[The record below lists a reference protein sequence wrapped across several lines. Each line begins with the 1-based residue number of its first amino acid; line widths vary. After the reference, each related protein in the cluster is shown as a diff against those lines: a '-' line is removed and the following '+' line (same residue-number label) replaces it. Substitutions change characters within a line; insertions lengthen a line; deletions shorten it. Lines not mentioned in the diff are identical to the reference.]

1 MTEGLLPLPRRT
13 QRALLACLA
22 VAALGCATTV
32 HQRSWLE
39 TRSEHFTIYSTL
51 PRAETEALA
60 VDLEVFRAA
69 VVLFTNART
78 LDSPIPIEI
87 FVFRSLTDLRRF
99 TPGRNV
105 GGFIRPTPRSY
116 QVLLGASEG
125 MGLDGR
131 LILYHEYVHFLV
143 RNESAALLPRWY
155 DEGFAE
161 FLSTAEREEDRL
173 VVGKPDPDRA
183 AWLVGDRPMRV
194 EQMLDP
200 AAYVEFSPR
209 QVARFYAWSWLL
221 VHFLSWD
228 YEDPEGVGFHARF
241 EVYLREVGRGRP
253 PEEAIESAWGL
264 TPAELDEMLART
276 VSRGVK
282 TGSLPLARLDYSDE
296 VGTRTVSA
304 AEMARRL
311 GAAALTGMDLDHARE
326 LFQAALAAA
335 PGDAR
340 ATAGLADTYKFEE
353 RMEEAEPLFERAVA
367 LDPTDPLNLLDRAEY
382 WLDRARRA
390 EDPEAKDALARKALA
405 AGRAAL
411 ALDPGNPEAI
421 WVNGFALS
429 LLAEP
434 DLEESLRVLRQAA
447 AILPAD
453 EILLYSLLEVYVAAG
468 RDAEAERVAHR
479 LMGGANSREEIEK
492 IQQMLE
498 GGGPEP

>member
-1 MTEGLLPLPRRT
+1 VTESPLLLPRRSR
-13 QRALLACLA
+13 RALLACCA
-22 VAALGCATTV
+22 VVALGCATTV
-32 HQRSWLE
+32 HRRDWIE
-39 TRSEHFTIYSTL
+39 TRSEHFTIFSTL
-51 PRAETEALA
+51 PRDATEALA

-69 VVLFTNART
+69 VVLFTNARRP
-78 LDSPIPIEI
+78 DPPIPIEI
-87 FVFRSLTDLRRF
+87 FVFRSPTDLWRF
-99 TPGRNV
+99 TPGREV

-143 RNESAALLPRWY
+143 RNESNALLPRWY

-161 FLSTAEREEDRL
+161 FLCTAEREGDRL
-173 VVGKPDPDRA
+173 VVGKPDPERA
-183 AWLVGDRPMRV
+183 AWLVGERPMRV

-200 AAYVEFSPR
+200 EAYADFSTR
-209 QVARFYAWSWLL
+209 QVARFYSWAWLL

-241 EVYLREVGRGRP
+241 ESYLREIGKERT
-253 PEEAIESAWGL
+253 PEEALESAWGF
-264 TPAELDEMLART
+264 TPRELDEMLART
-276 VSRGVK
+276 LSRGVK

-296 VGTRTVSA
+296 VRSRTVDA

-311 GAAALTGMDLDHARE
+311 GSVALTGMDLDHARE
-326 LFQAALAAA
+326 LFQAALAAN
-335 PGDAR
+335 PDDAR

-367 LDPTDPLNLLDRAEY
+367 LDPGAVLNLLDRAEF

-390 EDPEAKDALARKALA
+390 EEPEAKDAFARRALA
-405 AGRAAL
+405 DGRAAL

-421 WVNGFALS
+421 WVNGYALS
-429 LLAEP
+429 LVAEP
-434 DLEESLRVLRQAA
+434 DFDESIGLLQQAA

-468 RDAEAERVAHR
+468 RAAEAERVAHR
-479 LMGGANSREEIEK
+479 LRGGARSREQIEQ

-498 GGGPEP
+498 GAGLPE